1 MYVTKSGDTWD
12 GIAKTVYGD
21 EMRADVL
28 MAANREYNDVYQFD
42 SGVQHVTPEV
52 TAQTEA
58 EILPPWKKLADR
70 RVLTTPSVP
79 VSRIQRQRYDR

>member
-12 GIAKTVYGD
+12 GIAKTIYDD

-42 SGVQHVTPEV
+42 SGVQLVTPEV
-52 TAQTEA
+52 TVKTEV
-58 EILPPWKKLADR
+58 ENLPPWKK
-70 RVLTTPSVP
+70 
-79 VSRIQRQRYDR
+79 

>member
-12 GIAKTVYGD
+12 GIAKTVYDD

-42 SGVQHVTPEV
+42 SGVQLTLSISA
-52 TAQTEA
+52 TWCGTEFP
-58 EILPPWKKLADR
+58 LVR
-70 RVLTTPSVP
+70 RWSAWHTKCLSVVQRSAAHTGGP
-79 VSRIQRQRYDR
+79 VR

>member
-12 GIAKTVYGD
+12 GIAKIVYDD

-42 SGVQHVTPEV
+42 SGVQLVTPEV
-52 TAQTEA
+52 TVKTEV
-58 EILPPWKKLADR
+58 ENMPPWKK
-70 RVLTTPSVP
+70 
-79 VSRIQRQRYDR
+79 